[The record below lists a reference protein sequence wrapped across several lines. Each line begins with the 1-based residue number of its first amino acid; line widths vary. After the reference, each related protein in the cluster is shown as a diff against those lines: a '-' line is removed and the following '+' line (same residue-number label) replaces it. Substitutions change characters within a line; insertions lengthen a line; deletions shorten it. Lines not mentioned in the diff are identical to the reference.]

1 MAKSLLKG
9 ADAFI
14 SRSRPVL
21 RALAYAIISLM
32 SLVNLAMLS
41 SSWSN
46 TKFMRNNGAFTGVLV
61 VTSSIVTMV
70 VSAVYAFSTTLI
82 IRAHQ
87 DTAKL
92 YKRLANTSIEHIVCC
107 LMATW
112 WLSVSFTMSNMA
124 FVFRAEIKQCVERNI
139 PARDLNPGVTTDSAA
154 TACTVF
160 RGSLALCWMIW
171 IMWVGRI
178 WRVLTRSNMH
188 FDSRIFQEAD
198 NVAIDLDAIKPV
210 RAELVNPET
219 FSPRYPN
226 ACKPGQVNH
235 EFDSDTESQYTMN
248 RQPVRNTRLSQY
260 TDRPLAVNP
269 MQHSVPNQNVMY
281 KVCPPVVG
289 TATLVTEPVNT

>member
-14 SRSRPVL
+14 TQSRPVL
-21 RALAYAIISLM
+21 RALAYVIISLM

-46 TKFMRNNGAFTGVLV
+46 TKFMRTNGAFTGVLV

-70 VSAVYAFSTTLI
+70 VSAVYAFSTMLI
-82 IRAHQ
+82 IRDPQ

-92 YKRLANTSIEHIVCC
+92 YKRLANTSIEHVVCC

-112 WLSVSFTMSNMA
+112 WLSVSFTMSNTA
-124 FVFRAEIKQCVERNI
+124 FVFRNEIKQCVERNI
-139 PARDLNPGVTTDSAA
+139 KAGDLNPGVTTDGAA

-188 FDSRIFQEAD
+188 FDSRIFQEAESS
-198 NVAIDLDAIKPV
+198 AIDLDAIKLV

-226 ACKPGQVNH
+226 ARKPGQVNH
-235 EFDSDTESQYTMN
+235 EYESDTESQYTMN
-248 RQPVRNTRLSQY
+248 RQPTQDGTRLRY
-260 TDRPLAVNP
+260 TDGPLDVNHVQP
-269 MQHSVPNQNVMY
+269 SVPKQNVMY
-281 KVCPPVVG
+281 KVCPHVVG